1 MIFCR
6 ERRFDARQT
15 GRIFSKNLSWPLNGE
30 PESRFDARITAEASN
45 APPQPNRR
53 ENATRPSYW
62 PCVTALHTCKGSD
75 TLRRILSLFL
85 FVRMDEYRKHRF
97 EEAYERS
104 RRGVCSRGDLTCVG
118 KKYALR
124 ERWIWRNG
132 GGRFTREAQLLTFG
146 NFDKKE
152 RKFGR
157 GREALRIL
165 KILYL

>member
-1 MIFCR
+1 M
-6 ERRFDARQT
+6 
-15 GRIFSKNLSWPLNGE
+15 
-30 PESRFDARITAEASN
+30 
-45 APPQPNRR
+45 
-53 ENATRPSYW
+53 
-62 PCVTALHTCKGSD
+62 
-75 TLRRILSLFL
+75 
-85 FVRMDEYRKHRF
+85 
-97 EEAYERS
+97 
-104 RRGVCSRGDLTCVG
+104 CSRGDLTCVG
-118 KKYALR
+118 KKYVLQ